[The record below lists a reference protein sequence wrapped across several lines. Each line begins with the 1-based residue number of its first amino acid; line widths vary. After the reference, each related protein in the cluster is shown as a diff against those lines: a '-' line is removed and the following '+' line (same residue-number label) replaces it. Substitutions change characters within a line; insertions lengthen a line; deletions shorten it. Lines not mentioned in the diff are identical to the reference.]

1 METLDRP
8 TAPYDPSGE
17 RRTRASL
24 AGVLASVLLISALLY
39 LGRVFFVTLISSI
52 LLAFLLEP
60 LVEFFMR
67 FRLPRAFA
75 SFVACTLMLGSL
87 YLVLLAGWTQV
98 VGLLEDV
105 PVYAQRVTDLVD
117 AATQQVDEVE
127 RSIRE
132 TLVPKRIREAQEAA
146 TRQAEDARKKARRRP
161 ASPTPPTASPAL
173 PSPGATPIPEV
184 RIRENDQPLVQSL
197 FLSLRE
203 YADGLLMAS
212 FVPFLVYFFLSWRD
226 HMRVGIMNLTDGEK
240 RLMIQRAW
248 DGIAAVARAYLVGNF
263 LLGLLLAVASMLFFW
278 FVKLPYW
285 QVIGPLSG
293 FLSLVPYVGLPLAML
308 PPFVAALPVYDGL
321 PAYLIIGTTVSL
333 LHLIALNLLYPKL
346 VGARV
351 HLNPLVVTIALM
363 VWYLLW
369 GGAGLVLAIPITA
382 GMKAVFDSMP
392 SLRPYGRLLGED

>member
-1 METLDRP
+1 METLDRQTEALSP
-8 TAPYDPSGE
+8 PPAPE
-17 RRTRASL
+17 RR
-24 AGVLASVLLISALLY
+24 AGLASVLASILLISTLLY
-39 LGRVFFVTLISSI
+39 LGRVFFITLISSI

-60 LVEFFMR
+60 VVGFFVR
-67 FRLPRAFA
+67 FRLPRAAA
-75 SFVACTLMLGSL
+75 SFVACTLMMASL
-87 YLVLLAGWTQV
+87 YLVLLAGSSQV
-98 VGLLEDV
+98 MSLLEDV
-105 PVYAQRVTDLVD
+105 PLYAQRITDLVD

-146 TRQAEDARKKARRRP
+146 TKQAEDSRKKSRRRP
-161 ASPTPPTASPAL
+161 TVTAPPAASPVLPA
-173 PSPGATPIPEV
+173 PGATAIPEV
-184 RIRENDQPLVQSL
+184 RIRESDQPLVQSL
-197 FLSLRE
+197 LLSLRQ

-226 HMRVGIMNLTDGEK
+226 HFRVGLMNLTDGEK

-263 LLGLLLAVASMLFFW
+263 LLGILLAVASMLFFW

-293 FLSLVPYVGLPLAML
+293 FLSLVPYVGLPLALL
-308 PPFVAALPVYDGL
+308 PPFVAALPIYNGL

-382 GMKAVFDSMP
+382 GLKAVLDSIP
-392 SLRPYGRLLGED
+392 SLRAYGRLLGED

>member
-8 TAPYDPSGE
+8 ATTTEPSGD
-17 RRTRASL
+17 RRGRASL

-39 LGRVFFVTLISSI
+39 LGRIFFITLISSI

-60 LVEFFMR
+60 VVGFFMR
-67 FRLPRAFA
+67 MRLPRAAA

-87 YLVLLAGWTQV
+87 YLVLVAGWSQMF
-98 VGLLEDV
+98 GLLQDV
-105 PVYAQRVTDLVD
+105 PIYAQRITDLVD
-117 AATQQVDEVE
+117 AATQQVDSVE

-146 TRQAEDARKKARRRP
+146 AKQAEDAKKKSRRRAP
-161 ASPTPPTASPAL
+161 VPPSTEAAL
-173 PSPGATPIPEV
+173 PQPGASNIPEV
-184 RIRENDQPLVQSL
+184 RIREAEQPFVQSL
-197 FLSLRE
+197 FFSLRE

-226 HMRVGIMNLTDGEK
+226 HFRIGLMNLADGEK
-240 RLMIQRAW
+240 RIMIQRAW

-263 LLGLLLAVASMLFFW
+263 LLGILLAVASMLFFW

-308 PPFVAALPVYDGL
+308 PPFVAALPIYSGL
-321 PAYLIIGTTVSL
+321 PAYLIIGTTVGL
-333 LHLIALNLLYPKL
+333 LHLIALNLLYPKV

-351 HLNPLVVTIALM
+351 HLNPLVVTVALM

-382 GMKAVFDSMP
+382 GMKAIFDSIP